1 MFIYLFNFILIN
13 HLIETLYQE
22 CPRISFRN
30 VIPTILVDGPTTTA
44 CYAVTTTR
52 RQRTIDV
59 LMETVK
65 EHLTPAIHVNSM
77 MEVVA
82 VQ

>member
-1 MFIYLFNFILIN
+1 MFIYLVNFILIN

-30 VIPTILVDGPTTTA
+30 VIPTVLVDGPITTT
-44 CYAVTTTR
+44 CDAVTTTVSP
-52 RQRTIDV
+52 RTTVV
-59 LMETVK
+59 LMDIAK
-65 EHLTPAIHVNSM
+65 EHLTTVFHVNGM
-77 MEVVA
+77 MDVA